1 MKSYKSTIKR
11 LFAVLL
17 IVFFVGVSTISNA
30 QNWPAGVHDPSSI
43 IKDGDTYYVY
53 ATGAGVHA
61 LSSKDLVTWKSDSR
75 LSPFTSTNYPE
86 WINTRVPE
94 FAGHFWAPDIIYMNG
109 YYHLYY
115 SCSEWGTMTS
125 TIGCVRTKTLNP
137 DSPDYKWEDLGF
149 LGIWSYQPG
158 LALNAIDAAMLRGP
172 DKKVWMIYGSFNE
185 EGIVITEIDT
195 LTGKPYTYAGNL
207 PGKSIANS
215 WTGPSSWSYAEG
227 EGGAMIYRDGY
238 YYLFYNKG
246 GCCSGIVSSYYMV
259 MGRSKNPRGPFVD
272 KGGKPMR
279 VVGSPSG
286 GTIVMKHDD
295 SRGQDDRYYGPGH
308 FGMFSENGTDYVSF
322 HYYDP
327 SGYYPNEEANNQGA
341 PTLGIAKLDWGA
353 DGWPSISLDFVE
365 EGIYTL
371 ENVNSGKVVDAFYQR
386 PEDGFPIYQY
396 DDKDT
401 LTQKWIFNSLGTG
414 EFTIQNYQE
423 PSIYIESSSSSLSLT
438 NKFHNEI
445 NQKFRTFSTP
455 NGKTIIYPSITDEV
469 IVTLNNSTKNS
480 RLLLNRANSSDGQ
493 FWYPRKFDE
502 TLSVSEAGVVF
513 DFSANSNNEV
523 IVESNGLWEVSILE
537 DSWLSVSPMK
547 GNKTQTL
554 TITATENPETSLRG
568 NRIYITSYGG
578 QEERLK
584 VFQNG
589 KTNAINQTED
599 RQVEIYPNPAKDM
612 LTLNSKENS
621 QLEIINQLGQ
631 RVHTQSLVK
640 GSNQIKIKNY
650 KQGVYIFKI
659 GTKQNAINKR
669 VLIN

>member
-1 MKSYKSTIKR
+1 MKNSKSIIKR
-11 LFAVLL
+11 LFAVLIIIL
-17 IVFFVGVSTISNA
+17 LVGTSNKSSA
-30 QNWPAGVHDPSSI
+30 QSWPAGVHDPSSI

-53 ATGAGVHA
+53 ATGNGVLA

-75 LSPFTSTNYPE
+75 LSPFTASDYPA

-215 WTGPSSWSYAEG
+215 WTGPNSWSYAEG

-246 GCCSGIVSSYYMV
+246 GCCSGIASSYYMV

-272 KGGKPMR
+272 KNGKPMR

-327 SGYYPNEEANNQGA
+327 SGYYPNEEANNQGE

-396 DDKDT
+396 DDMDT

-423 PSIYIESSSSSLSLT
+423 LSIYIEASTTSLSLS
-438 NKFHNEI
+438 NNYNNELT
-445 NQKFRTFSTP
+445 QKFRTFTTP
-455 NGKTIIYPSITDEV
+455 KGKTIIYPSRIDQV
-469 IVTLNNSTKNS
+469 IEASNNSTKNT
-480 RLLLNRANSSDGQ
+480 RLSINRANSTDGQ
-493 FWYPRKFDE
+493 FWYPMPFNE
-502 TLSVSEAGVVF
+502 TLSTSKEGVVLEAI
-513 DFSANSNNEV
+513 ANSNNEI
-523 IVESNGLWEVSILE
+523 IVESNGIWEVSILD
-537 DSWLSVSPMK
+537 DSWLTVSPMK

-554 TITATENPETSLRG
+554 TITAPENPETSLRA
-568 NRIYITSYGG
+568 NRITITTHGG
-578 QEERLK
+578 QKENLK
-584 VFQNG
+584 VFQNS
-589 KTNAINQTED
+589 KTSAINQSED
-599 RQVEIYPNPAKDM
+599 HQFEIYPNPAIS
-612 LTLNSKENS
+612 TITINAKENS

-631 RVHTQSLVK
+631 QVHRQPLSIGDNRIDV
-640 GSNQIKIKNY
+640 KNY
-650 KQGVYIFKI
+650 QRGMYIFKI
-659 GTKQNAINKR
+659 NTKQISVIER
-669 VLIN
+669 VVFN